1 MCVVCT
7 CRGAVSLS
15 LHPPD
20 KGEDIQGAVQGSQLQ
35 QDGAT
40 DGGPRVH
47 EEGKSGSSVPYQ
59 GEGVN
64 GGTSEGQLH

>member
-1 MCVVCT
+1 MCCVLVGAVLVVTCVLCT

-20 KGEDIQGAVQGSQLQ
+20 EGEDLQGAVQSSQLQ

-40 DGGPRVH
+40 DGRPRVH
-47 EEGKSGSSVPYQ
+47 EEGKSGSSV
-59 GEGVN
+59 
-64 GGTSEGQLH
+64 H